1 MNTYI
6 FLITFMPVFYFFII
20 QNIIT
25 NDLRYLSV
33 FSFNADTTLS
43 KLKINDL
50 TNYFNK
56 NKLAHDKVTFNYSIH
71 IFKNIYID
79 IISSYSYK
87 NQNIIQAHYT
97 KGDFYLTINNQI
109 WKLNSTPILFEKIFD
124 NHPIFLF
131 NEIIFI

>member
-1 MNTYI
+1 
-6 FLITFMPVFYFFII
+6 MPVVYFFII

-25 NDLRYLSV
+25 NDLRCLSV

-43 KLKINDL
+43 RLKMNDL

-56 NKLAHDKVTFNYSIH
+56 KKLAHDKVTFNYSIH
-71 IFKNIYID
+71 IFEHVYKD

-97 KGDFYLTINNQI
+97 KGDFYLTVNNHI
-109 WKLNSTPILFEKIFD
+109 WKLNSTTILFEKIFD